1 MNTVAPSSHELN
13 ASKADLEKQLIGV
26 NAKTGPYLRSGRGS
40 RRIRGFQAQTNCFH
54 VMSRTCGGAVFWDD
68 VEKEALRRVIW
79 RLAEFCGLRVLTYCV
94 MGNHFHLLLEVP
106 DQKRWLEEQFG
117 ALSDAEGEAK
127 LFRHLRV
134 LYSKAFV
141 QGLQEEFAELR
152 KRGSEG
158 LVRWRLELLK
168 RRFCNLP
175 VFMQELKTRFT
186 KWYNKRHKRK
196 GTLWMDRFRS
206 VLVEGKGNPL
216 LAMAAYIDL
225 NAVRAG
231 MVVDPK
237 DYRWCGYAEAL
248 GGNKECQRG
257 ICRVTGRNMGE
268 KDWVKS
274 GAREGYRQ
282 ILFSVGREVKTA
294 DGKAVARRGV
304 SAQQVEDVL
313 VKKGK
318 LSLGELVRTRVR
330 HFTDGAVLGSK
341 EFVNDYF
348 SRNRQWFGPNRR
360 DGARCLGRT
369 AEDLYSLRDLR
380 HGDVESLM

>member
-1 MNTVAPSSHELN
+1 
-13 ASKADLEKQLIGV
+13 
-26 NAKTGPYLRSGRGS
+26 
-40 RRIRGFQAQTNCFH
+40 
-54 VMSRTCGGAVFWDD
+54 MSRTCGGAVFWDD

-79 RLAEFCGLRVLTYCV
+79 RLTEFCGLRVLTYCV

-141 QGLQEEFAELR
+141 QGLREEFEELR
-152 KRGSEG
+152 KRGAEG

-225 NAVRAG
+225 NAVKAG

-257 ICRVTGRNMGE
+257 ICRVTGRDMGG

-282 ILFSVGREVKTA
+282 MLFSVGREVKTA

-304 SAQQVEDVL
+304 SAQQAEDV
-313 VKKGK
+313 VAQKGR
-318 LSLGELVRTRVR
+318 LSLVELVRSRVR
-330 HFTDGAVLGSK
+330 HFTDGAVIGSK
-341 EFVNDYF
+341 EFVNEF
-348 SRNRQWFGPNRR
+348 FAQNRGLFGPSRMS
-360 DGARCLGRT
+360 GARRIRGADCELM
-369 AEDLYSLRDLR
+369 ALRDLDAGMR
-380 HGDVESLM
+380 RVGVSVDQPAADARRTKLGA